1 MSLPDDEPVL
11 SREGSALLPET
22 PSAVPDAPTISPL
35 IAHLSNF
42 LTDCHLDL
50 LARLE
55 NRLARVG
62 ITTVRQLG
70 ALRESVDGEPD
81 PVARELFSDIWKQV
95 LDSFKSQQRLQRA
108 QFVQA
113 ANAARQNGLAV
124 GLAPSAPPVAPLP
137 SPPEPHQQQELPPT
151 APVQVSLTRDQFAQR
166 LHQAFL
172 STEVWQ
178 VPEHIWTAFFA
189 ARGAS
194 PLVKDDVVLEA
205 ADGKATV
212 KCVLCPTSCTLHWKN
227 NCWNLSSL
235 LSHLHNKHAAA
246 TGTKRAAPTSQ
257 LDAYWQNVRQRTTSA
272 SLSPSSA
279 APTAPPAAPAP
290 APAPAPA
297 TAPAQ
302 ALSAPPAAQ
311 PKCCS

>member
-1 MSLPDDEPVL
+1 MFSTVVYWRLCWQVWRRERRRRQRCSFSPASTLMSLPDDEPVL

-151 APVQVSLTRDQFAQR
+151 ALSKSL
-166 LHQAFL
+166 
-172 STEVWQ
+172 
-178 VPEHIWTAFFA
+178 
-189 ARGAS
+189 
-194 PLVKDDVVLEA
+194 
-205 ADGKATV
+205 
-212 KCVLCPTSCTLHWKN
+212 
-227 NCWNLSSL
+227 
-235 LSHLHNKHAAA
+235 
-246 TGTKRAAPTSQ
+246 
-257 LDAYWQNVRQRTTSA
+257 
-272 SLSPSSA
+272 
-279 APTAPPAAPAP
+279 
-290 APAPAPA
+290 
-297 TAPAQ
+297 
-302 ALSAPPAAQ
+302 
-311 PKCCS
+311 

>member
-1 MSLPDDEPVL
+1 MSLPDEEPVL
-11 SREGSALLPET
+11 SREGSALLPEA

-70 ALRESVDGEPD
+70 ALRESVDAEPD

-113 ANAARQNGLAV
+113 ANAARQNNGVAA
-124 GLAPSAPPVAPLP
+124 GITSSAPPVALLP
-137 SPPEPHQQQELPPT
+137 SPPEPQHQQEPLLA
-151 APVQVSLTRDQFAQR
+151 APMQVYLTRDQLAQR

-172 STEVWQ
+172 STEVWK
-178 VPEHIWTAFFA
+178 VPEPIWTAFFA

-194 PLVKDDVVLEA
+194 PLLKDDVVLEA

-212 KCVLCPTSCTLHWKN
+212 QCALCPTSCTLHWKN

-246 TGTKRAAPTSQ
+246 TGTKRAAPMSQ
-257 LDAYWQNVRQRTTSA
+257 LDAYWQNVRQRMTSA
-272 SLSPSSA
+272 SLSSSSA
-279 APTAPPAAPAP
+279 APSASPSAPAP
-290 APAPAPA
+290 PH
-297 TAPAQ
+297 

>member
-95 LDSFKSQQRLQRA
+95 LDSFKSQQRLQRSVCPSRQRCSPEWA
-108 QFVQA
+108 RGRTRALGSAGGSSSFA
-113 ANAARQNGLAV
+113 AGTPPAAGASSNC
-124 GLAPSAPPVAPLP
+124 S
-137 SPPEPHQQQELPPT
+137 
-151 APVQVSLTRDQFAQR
+151 VQVSLTRDQFAQR

-290 APAPAPA
+290 APAPA

>member
-1 MSLPDDEPVL
+1 MTSQSSRARDLHCCPRRRPRCQTRRRSRRSSPTCRTFSRTATSTCLPDWRIGL
-11 SREGSALLPET
+11 LASA
-22 PSAVPDAPTISPL
+22 SPL
-35 IAHLSNF
+35 CAS
-42 LTDCHLDL
+42 
-50 LARLE
+50 LAPCESLWMG
-55 NRLARVG
+55 NP
-62 ITTVRQLG
+62 IPWLG
-70 ALRESVDGEPD
+70 SSSATSGSRCSTRSR
-81 PVARELFSDIWKQV
+81 AS
-95 LDSFKSQQRLQRA
+95 SACSA

-290 APAPAPA
+290 APAPA